1 MKKIK
6 LKALCDDVLITLNN
20 LRDFDVEE
28 DEGSVSVTFKAPPDK
43 KASDDEDG
51 GSTRGSGE

>member
-20 LRDFDVEE
+20 LRDFEVEE
-28 DEGSVSVTFKAPPDK
+28 GEGSVSVTFKAAPDK
-43 KASDDEDG
+43 PAADGEDRAEG
-51 GSTRGSGE
+51 QRAAE